1 MYLDI
6 SIRKIIYNNVRR
18 ANMKTVF
25 LAARILLGM
34 YYLFNASMHFFQLNM
49 MAGYSASKGVPAP
62 ELAVIVGG
70 LLLFIGGASI
80 LTGYKPTIG
89 VIALVIFFI
98 PVTFMMHNFWAVSD
112 QMMKMGELVNFMK
125 NIALLS
131 STVMLL
137 SIPQPWSMSI
147 GK

>member
-1 MYLDI
+1 
-6 SIRKIIYNNVRR
+6 
-18 ANMKTVF
+18 MKTVF